1 MPENESPP
9 TTRSLKACDLPGLL
23 DGASHGKGL
32 GFNFLRHVKRCNVLT
47 AVVDLTA
54 GLKDDT
60 RQRPWQQLQ
69 MLRSELEAYQR
80 GLSDKLAL
88 VIANKSDE
96 AHTSR
101 AARAL
106 KRRTNLPV
114 ATVSAFKESD
124 FTDLKER
131 LLRLADR
138 GRMDVQHGLDDA
150 VVAVS

>member
-1 MPENESPP
+1 
-9 TTRSLKACDLPGLL
+9 
-23 DGASHGKGL
+23 
-32 GFNFLRHVKRCNVLT
+32 
-47 AVVDLTA
+47 VDLTA

-60 RQRPWQQLQ
+60 RQRPWQQIQ

-106 KRRTNLPV
+106 KRRINLPV

-138 GRMDVQHGLDDA
+138 GRMDDQHGLDDA
-150 VVAVS
+150 VAAVS